1 MNPQIQNET
10 FPLTKIVSGGQTG
23 VDRAALDT
31 ALFLEI
37 EHGGWCPRGRRA
49 EDGRIDSVYR
59 LVETDEADY
68 SIRTE
73 KNVLDSDGTLIFC
86 QGPISG
92 GTKLTVKQAR
102 RHRKP
107 HLIIDLAA
115 DDAESQQRDPL
126 VHWIREQNIQV
137 LNVAGP
143 RESTAI
149 GIGQKV
155 ERFLVNALRPFLSPT
170 Q

>member
-1 MNPQIQNET
+1 MNPQIQDEK
-10 FPLTKIVSGGQTG
+10 FPLIKIVSGGQTG

-49 EDGRIDSVYR
+49 EDGRIDSVYQ

-68 SIRTE
+68 AIRTE

-86 QGPISG
+86 QGPVSG
-92 GTKLTVKQAR
+92 GTKLTVKLAR

-107 HLIIDLAA
+107 HLIINLAA
-115 DDAESQQRDPL
+115 DDAESQQLDH
-126 VHWIREQNIQV
+126 VVKWIREQNIQV

-143 RESTAI
+143 RESTAN
-149 GIGQKV
+149 GIGQEV
-155 ERFLVNALRPFLSPT
+155 EKFLVNALRPLLSPA